1 MAKIMKWNIFFNN
14 NHSMSVEQIFPF
26 KCPSQMEKN
35 NFYSSVFFSDRLKQ
49 LINADKVSGAL
60 VLYDST
66 HQINGTS
73 PPNSGSCKI

>member
-1 MAKIMKWNIFFNN
+1 MEHFFQQQPY
-14 NHSMSVEQIFPF
+14 SKSVEQIFPF
-26 KCPSQMEKN
+26 KCPSQMEKI

-73 PPNSGSCKI
+73 PPISGSRKI